1 MTNNT
6 GTTVN
11 THQIGAN
18 TAQNDIISDCDIE
31 TLTGYKI
38 PSKQCEA
45 LRCAG
50 IFFITRR
57 DGRPRTTWTHF
68 NNPLSQRHNIVAGNT
83 PQPNFGALD

>member
-6 GTTVN
+6 ETTVN
-11 THQIGAN
+11 THQVGVN

-38 PSKQCEA
+38 PSKQCET

-68 NNPLSQRHNIVAGNT
+68 NNPLSQRHKIVASNT